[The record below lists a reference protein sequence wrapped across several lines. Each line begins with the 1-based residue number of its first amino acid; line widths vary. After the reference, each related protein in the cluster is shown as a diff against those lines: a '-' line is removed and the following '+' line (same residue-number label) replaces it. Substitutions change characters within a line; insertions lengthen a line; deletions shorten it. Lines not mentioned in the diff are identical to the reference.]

1 MQAIKLLVVT
11 IVLAAVGALWGQPP
25 AAQKTPGGGEDK
37 APSKDS
43 LEQLLAEALRN
54 SPEIQLAEAKLREAE
69 ALLRQT
75 RLSIM
80 QKVIEQQSAVETQKS
95 KASFAE
101 ANFQR
106 LTKLFEKGMVSS
118 EELVKVK
125 ADVEAVKAAMKQ
137 AELTLNGL
145 TGKLNVGGFGAAP
158 MVGIPGP
165 GIPGVVAVPGG
176 QALGAFGS
184 GGGAL
189 GGGVGGSPFAAEAQA
204 RAPHGPMA
212 EKIGKA
218 LDKTIKLDKPIEKV
232 PLKDVIALFRAKA
245 GDVPFLPQLQG
256 KDDQP
261 VTLSL
266 TGEMM
271 LGAAFQALQ
280 DVVPGLQCFVR
291 EYGILILVDGASPD
305 QDAMPLLDFW
315 RNEKHRWRPEMRS
328 TPGAP

>member
-1 MQAIKLLVVT
+1 
-11 IVLAAVGALWGQPP
+11 
-25 AAQKTPGGGEDK
+25 
-37 APSKDS
+37 
-43 LEQLLAEALRN
+43 
-54 SPEIQLAEAKLREAE
+54 
-69 ALLRQT
+69 
-75 RLSIM
+75 M

-95 KASFAE
+95 KASLVE

-118 EELVKVK
+118 EELAKVK

-145 TGKLNVGGFGAAP
+145 TGKLNVGAMGA
-158 MVGIPGP
+158 VGMPGAGMPGMIAIPGP
-165 GIPGVVAVPGG
+165 G
-176 QALGAFGS
+176 LGAFGG

-189 GGGVGGSPFAAEAQA
+189 GFAGGGGGASPFGEQPQP

-212 EKIGKA
+212 EKIGKT
-218 LDKTIKLDKPIEKV
+218 LDKPIKLDKPIDKM
-232 PLKDVIALFRAKA
+232 PLKDVIGLLRAKA

-266 TGEMM
+266 TGEIL

-291 EYGILILVDGASPD
+291 EYGILILVDGATPD
-305 QDAMPLLDFW
+305 QDGMSLLDFW
-315 RNEKHRWRPEMRS
+315 RNEKQRWRPEMRS
-328 TPGAP
+328 TPAAP

>member
-1 MQAIKLLVVT
+1 MQAIKLLV
-11 IVLAAVGALWGQPP
+11 IAIGLAAVGAIWGQPP
-25 AAQKTPGGGEDK
+25 ATPRPVAVADEK
-37 APSKDS
+37 AAPAKDS
-43 LEQLLAEALRN
+43 LEQLLVEALKN

-95 KASFAE
+95 KASLVE

-118 EELVKVK
+118 EELAKVK
-125 ADVEAVKAAMKQ
+125 ADVEAVKAAIKQ

-145 TGKLNVGGFGAAP
+145 TGKLNVGPAGGAA
-158 MVGIPGP
+158 MIAIPGP
-165 GIPGVVAVPGG
+165 GLPGMMGVPTP
-176 QALGAFGS
+176 QAMGPFGA
-184 GGGAL
+184 GGAL
-189 GGGVGGSPFAAEAQA
+189 GGGGGGASPFGEQPQP

-212 EKIGKA
+212 EKIGKS
-218 LDKTIKLDKPIEKV
+218 LDKTIKLDKPIDKM
-232 PLKDVIALFRAKA
+232 PLKEVLNLYRTKA
-245 GDVPFLPQLQG
+245 GDIPFLPQLQG

-261 VTLSL
+261 VTLAL

-291 EYGILILVDGASPD
+291 EYGILILVDGAAPD
-305 QDAMPLLDFW
+305 QDAMGLLDFW
-315 RNEKHRWRPEMRS
+315 RNEKHRWRP
-328 TPGAP
+328 AP

>member
-1 MQAIKLLVVT
+1 MYAIRLLVFA
-11 IVLAAVGALWGQPP
+11 IVLAAVGVLRGQPP
-25 AAQKTPGGGEDK
+25 AAQKSEDK
-37 APSKDS
+37 QTGKDL
-43 LEQLLAEALRN
+43 LEQLLVEALKN

-95 KASFAE
+95 KATLAE
-101 ANFQR
+101 ANLQR
-106 LTKLFEKGMVSS
+106 LSKLFEKGMVST
-118 EELVKVK
+118 EELAKVK

-145 TGKLNVGGFGAAP
+145 TGKLNLGAGGPAIVGMAGAGMPGMIA
-158 MVGIPGP
+158 IPGP
-165 GIPGVVAVPGG
+165 GAFGG
-176 QALGAFGS
+176 GGGAIGIAGGS
-184 GGGAL
+184 GGA
-189 GGGVGGSPFAAEAQA
+189 SPFGEQPQP

-218 LDKTIKLDKPIEKV
+218 LDRTIKLDKPIDKM
-232 PLKDVIALFRAKA
+232 PLKDVIGLLRAKA

-266 TGEMM
+266 TGEIM

-291 EYGILILVDGASPD
+291 EYGILILVDGATPE
-305 QDAMPLLDFW
+305 QDGMSLLDFW
-315 RNEKHRWRPEMRS
+315 RSEKHRWRP
-328 TPGAP
+328 APAAP